1 MLDKNNEVLFG
12 EYCKTCKYKN
22 YSETDSPC
30 AECLAEPVN
39 LYSRKPV
46 KWEGA
51 DGIYAGPPQRPD
63 HAYQRAVKYVPEN
76 RKDREKAIAR
86 QNIDAEYTG
95 NKIQTIDDKVTD
107 DQYPSATAVK
117 KALEEANDVT
127 AQSLARKIDAP
138 DTCERGEFL
147 AVEEVNEDGVVTK
160 VKGAK
165 VQTDPPD
172 LSENDPTKPGYVKN
186 RTHYDSRVIKTI
198 EKTFENITETKIV
211 KLADANID
219 INRIVSYSMSW
230 TDGEN
235 TNNIIVTDI
244 LIDDISEGF
253 DKPTGSIFEI
263 RSNDGHGPFMDYF
276 AVPVEIPDQSGDGSG
291 ATVTYHGLYSIVDAG
306 GILVKFRIEIHDSG
320 ELKTIDPK
328 YINDMYYTETEEMD
342 IAGYT
347 ITNVNYK
354 GDHDVYPFELGQVWN
369 AKFET
374 VSYKNLEVKKRSSP
388 GGVVYYIGDLEK
400 YSPPFYITATTADAN
415 SSWLDNMHP
424 GDLTL
429 TAVSGKVT
437 RENIH
442 TIPEKYMPP
451 EIYDDIADVNRSVDQ
466 KIKKVPYIPIA
477 TTTGSG
483 SDYKVTIDGFTP
495 TVGSMLVIIP
505 HVTSNSYNP
514 YLSINGAN
522 RKFIKYGIGYDNG
535 AESGFSNDKCLKAGY
550 PALIM
555 MNQNEYVAMGLITI
569 NQYRGSITTGYCTTD
584 ANVATKVVKINGKVL
599 LDTIAIFAIY
609 FKNGNTAINPK
620 IKLSPFQFVF
630 YIDTRDMITRDCTAV
645 KPGMINAGKWYLF
658 MYTIGHNNI
667 SGGNKFILLNP
678 DEPATDLVI
687 SSSTEGSSKK
697 FKITVDDNGTLSA
710 AEVNT

>member
-1 MLDKNNEVLFG
+1 MITGTVKGQALRISSPTIAADTISYLTARFVFTSDWDGAVKFAHFSCG
-12 EYCKTCKYKN
+12 ENN
-22 YSETDSPC
+22 YSVPLTDDEIREGDKLNLGAGTWKVWLHGERYKGGELTQRITTEEALLVVRATGSFEGGPFPTAPSEIERLH
-30 AECLAEPVN
+30 AEFD
-39 LYSRKPV
+39 KV
-46 KWEGA
+46 KRGVQADWGQNDEGA
-51 DGIYAGPPQRPD
+51 ADFVR
-63 HAYQRAVKYVPEN
+63 
-76 RKDREKAIAR
+76 
-86 QNIDAEYTG
+86 
-95 NKIQTIDDKVTD
+95 
-107 DQYPSATAVK
+107 
-117 KALEEANDVT
+117 
-127 AQSLARKIDAP
+127 
-138 DTCERGEFL
+138 
-147 AVEEVNEDGVVTK
+147 
-160 VKGAK
+160 
-165 VQTDPPD
+165 
-172 LSENDPTKPGYVKN
+172 N

-198 EKTFENITETKIV
+198 EKTFENIAKDKMV
-211 KLADANID
+211 KLAEADID
-219 INRIVSYSMSW
+219 INRIISFSFTESYM
-230 TDGEN
+230 EN
-235 TNNIIVTDI
+235 DVVQNLVITVTK
-244 LIDDISEGF
+244 DDIFVDDVSHLEDMPEGSVLVIVSKS
-253 DKPTGSIFEI
+253 KPVNLI
-263 RSNDGHGPFMDYF
+263 YF
-276 AVPVEIPDQSGDGSG
+276 ATPVEKTTGGESTD
-291 ATVTYHGLYSIVDAG
+291 TYHGLYGTVHAG
-306 GILVKFRIEIHDSG
+306 DILDKFKIEIHDSG

-347 ITNVNYK
+347 IPNVNYK

-374 VSYKNLEVKKRSSP
+374 VSYENLEVKKLSSP
-388 GGVVYYIGDLEK
+388 GGDVYYIGDLEK
-400 YSPPFYITATTADAN
+400 SSPPFYITATTADAN
-415 SSWLDNMHP
+415 SSWLGNMHP

-522 RKFIKYGIGYDNG
+522 RKYIKYGIGYDNG
-535 AESGFSNDKCLKAGY
+535 AESGFTNAKCLKAGY

-555 MNQNEYVAMGLITI
+555 MNQNEYVAMGLITT

-620 IKLSPFQFVF
+620 IQLSPFQFVW
-630 YIDTRDMITRDCTAV
+630 YIGTSDMITRDCTAV
-645 KPGMINAGKWYLF
+645 EPGMINAGKWYLF
-658 MYTIGHNNI
+658 MYTPDTSGI

-687 SSSTEGSSKK
+687 SSSTEGSTKK

-710 AEVNT
+710 AEVNI

>member
-1 MLDKNNEVLFG
+1 MEIEIIVREKVARLANKHDFAVCGNSDYKIKFDFDSEWDAYEVKTARFKYNGTYADVVFNGCECPMPIITSAFRVEVGVYAGDLRTTSCAVLPLKKSILCGSETESKESQEIKDSINKILKEKIDSPQKAEIGEVL
-12 EYCKTCKYKN
+12 T
-22 YSETDSPC
+22 
-30 AECLAEPVN
+30 
-39 LYSRKPV
+39 
-46 KWEGA
+46 
-51 DGIYAGPPQRPD
+51 
-63 HAYQRAVKYVPEN
+63 
-76 RKDREKAIAR
+76 
-86 QNIDAEYTG
+86 
-95 NKIQTIDDKVTD
+95 
-107 DQYPSATAVK
+107 
-117 KALEEANDVT
+117 
-127 AQSLARKIDAP
+127 
-138 DTCERGEFL
+138 
-147 AVEEVNEDGVVTK
+147 VEEVD
-160 VKGAK
+160 
-165 VQTDPPD
+165 
-172 LSENDPTKPGYVKN
+172 ENGKPTKWKTAPAAAEQKQADWGQNDEGAADFVRN

-198 EKTFENITETKIV
+198 EKTFENIAKDKMV
-211 KLADANID
+211 KLAEADID
-219 INRIVSYSMSW
+219 INRIISFSFTRSYMENDVVQNSIITVTKDDIFVDDVSHLEDMPEGSVLVIVSKSKPVNLIYFATPVEKA
-230 TDGEN
+230 TDGES
-235 TNNIIVTDI
+235 TD
-244 LIDDISEGF
+244 
-253 DKPTGSIFEI
+253 
-263 RSNDGHGPFMDYF
+263 
-276 AVPVEIPDQSGDGSG
+276 
-291 ATVTYHGLYSIVDAG
+291 TYHGLYGTVYAG
-306 GILVKFRIEIHDSG
+306 DILDKFKIEIHDSG

-342 IAGYT
+342 IAGHT
-347 ITNVNYK
+347 IPNVNYK

-374 VSYKNLEVKKRSSP
+374 VSYENLEVKKLSSP
-388 GGVVYYIGDLEK
+388 GGDVYYIGDLEK
-400 YSPPFYITATTADAN
+400 SSPPFYITATTADAN
-415 SSWLDNMHP
+415 SSWLGNLHP

-522 RKFIKYGIGYDNG
+522 RKYIKYGIGYDNG
-535 AESGFSNDKCLKAGY
+535 AESGFTNAKCLKAGY

-555 MNQNEYVAMGLITI
+555 MNQNEYVAMGLITT

-620 IKLSPFQFVF
+620 IQLSPFQFVW
-630 YIDTRDMITRDCTAV
+630 YIGTSDMITRDCTAV
-645 KPGMINAGKWYLF
+645 EPGMINAGKWYLF
-658 MYTIGHNNI
+658 MYTTGQSNI

>member
-1 MLDKNNEVLFG
+1 MITGTVKGQSLRISSPTIAADTISYLTARFVFTSDWDGAVKFAHFSCG
-12 EYCKTCKYKN
+12 EKN
-22 YSETDSPC
+22 YSVPLTDN
-30 AECLAEPVN
+30 EIGEGDKLN
-39 LYSRKPV
+39 LGAGTWKVWLHGERY
-46 KWEGA
+46 EG
-51 DGIYAGPPQRPD
+51 GKLKQRITTEE
-63 HAYQRAVKYVPEN
+63 ALLVVRA
-76 RKDREKAIAR
+76 
-86 QNIDAEYTG
+86 TG
-95 NKIQTIDDKVTD
+95 NFEGGPFPTVPSEIERLHAEFDKVKRGVQSD
-107 DQYPSATAVK
+107 LGQNDETAADFV
-117 KALEEANDVT
+117 
-127 AQSLARKIDAP
+127 R
-138 DTCERGEFL
+138 
-147 AVEEVNEDGVVTK
+147 
-160 VKGAK
+160 
-165 VQTDPPD
+165 
-172 LSENDPTKPGYVKN
+172 N

-198 EKTFENITETKIV
+198 EKTFENITETKLV
-211 KLADANID
+211 KLADADID
-219 INRIVSYSMSW
+219 INRIVSYSVSG

-235 TNNIIVTDI
+235 TYNIIVTDF
-244 LIDDISEGF
+244 LIDDISEMV
-253 DKPTGSIFEI
+253 DKPTGSVFDI
-263 RSNDGHGPFMDYF
+263 RSNDERGPILNYF
-276 AVPVEIPDQSGDGSG
+276 AVPVEIPNQSDDGSE
-291 ATVTYHGLYSIVDAG
+291 ATVTYHGLYGIVGAG
-306 GILVKFRIEIHDSG
+306 DILVKFKFEIHDSG

-347 ITNVNYK
+347 IPNVNYK

-374 VSYKNLEVKKRSSP
+374 VSYENLEVKKLSSP
-388 GGVVYYIGDLEK
+388 RGDVYYIGDLEK
-400 YSPPFYITATTADAN
+400 SSPPFYITATTADAN
-415 SSWLDNMHP
+415 SSWLGNMHP

-477 TTTGSG
+477 TTTGSE

-535 AESGFSNDKCLKAGY
+535 AESGFTNAKCLKAGY

-555 MNQNEYVAMGLITI
+555 MNQNEYVAMGLITTD
-569 NQYRGSITTGYCTTD
+569 QYRGSITTGYCTTD
-584 ANVATKVVKINGKVL
+584 ANVAKKVVKINGKVL
-599 LDTIAIFAIY
+599 LDKIAIFAIY

-620 IKLSPFQFVF
+620 IQLSPFQFVW

-658 MYTIGHNNI
+658 MYTIGQNNI

-687 SSSTEGSSKK
+687 SSSTEGSNKK